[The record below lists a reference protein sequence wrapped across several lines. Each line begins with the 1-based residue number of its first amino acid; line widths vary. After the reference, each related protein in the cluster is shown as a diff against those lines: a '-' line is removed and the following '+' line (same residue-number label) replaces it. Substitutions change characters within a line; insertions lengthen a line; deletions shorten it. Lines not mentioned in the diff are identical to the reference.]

1 MWVWW
6 HLNNSAKR
14 DRKYPKI
21 SENDNVRVKINPKRT
36 AKGYEP
42 TFTPT
47 RHKVVDIKDNQ
58 YYILSYHKHRLFNRH
73 ELLKV

>member
-6 HLNNSAKR
+6 HINNEAKR

-21 SENDNVRVKINPKRT
+21 SELDNVRVKINPKRT

-42 TFTPT
+42 TFSKEVY
-47 RHKVVDIKDNQ
+47 KVLAIKDNE
-58 YYILSYHKHRLFNRH
+58 YFIPSYHKHRLWNRH
-73 ELLKV
+73 ELLLV